1 MIWAVGHRAP
11 TTREKKKKKDK
22 TIKEF
27 IASKQE
33 IQS

>member
-11 TTREKKKKKDK
+11 KTRKKKKMDK

-33 IQS
+33 IQK